1 MPVAKEMT
9 FVSEADYL
17 EGEKISDIKH
27 EYMDGDVYAMSGA
40 HANHNYLAGN
50 LHTALNVHLK
60 GKPCRP
66 FTSDMKVKIGHNYF
80 YPDVFVDCSDVD
92 GYFTETPTL
101 IIEVLSKSTRRM
113 DETTKRMMYL
123 QIPTLLEYVLVEQ
136 DIVRIEVARRSEG
149 WQPMR
154 YFLGDDIRF
163 ESVGLT
169 LSVADIYDR
178 VKNEDMR
185 EWLGQLEGK
194 A

>member
-1 MPVAKEMT
+1 MPIAKKIN
-9 FVSEADYL
+9 FVSEQDYL

-66 FTSDMKVKIGHNYF
+66 FTSDMKVKIGRNYF

-123 QIPTLLEYVLVEQ
+123 QIPTLLEYILVEQ

-154 YFLGDDIRF
+154 YFLGDDIRL

-169 LSVADIYDR
+169 LQVEDIY
-178 VKNEDMR
+178 ER
-185 EWLGQLEGK
+185 EK
-194 A
+194 